1 MFHSFYKD
9 HLLSVNLF
17 RLPFTSQYSQIK
29 MSSLNENQYLQQQS
43 QQINCLIDL
52 SCEWRPN
59 EFCLPKIDMVRS

>member
-52 SCEWRPN
+52 SCE
-59 EFCLPKIDMVRS
+59 